1 MQIHIQPDVNAV
13 QGFFVT
19 IFIFTLATLIY
30 HGITIQKRT
39 IKPEILNNVV
49 SKNKYQLPR
58 FSKYIFL
65 FSCFLLLINMYILHV
80 PGPCGLLS
88 NVYVINT
95 VNRTGHDTNNTSLI
109 VDSKNSSESAVNSIA
124 CWDHLSHILLL
135 NEYNYQKV
143 DHGVDILCI
152 FGALL
157 HIHSQG
163 IKGHV
168 LTFVIFVIQ
177 LCVLWGGSNASTGV
191 FITTPIIYA
200 LLGITYFIFTWC
212 KHRPKNWTKPTKL
225 KVYEKSSDMMK
236 FTISDSD
243 QQNALDYVDIVQDS
257 YHKILITNCFVCILA
272 CSWFISME
280 VIHGSKLAV
289 HASEITALIVHYIHH
304 SIIITIIICWCYL
317 LNLECSI
324 LENYYV
330 H

>member
-124 CWDHLSHILLL
+124 C
-135 NEYNYQKV
+135 Y
-143 DHGVDILCI
+143 
-152 FGALL
+152 
-157 HIHSQG
+157 
-163 IKGHV
+163 
-168 LTFVIFVIQ
+168 
-177 LCVLWGGSNASTGV
+177 
-191 FITTPIIYA
+191 
-200 LLGITYFIFTWC
+200 
-212 KHRPKNWTKPTKL
+212 
-225 KVYEKSSDMMK
+225 
-236 FTISDSD
+236 
-243 QQNALDYVDIVQDS
+243 
-257 YHKILITNCFVCILA
+257 
-272 CSWFISME
+272 
-280 VIHGSKLAV
+280 
-289 HASEITALIVHYIHH
+289 TALII
-304 SIIITIIICWCYL
+304 
-317 LNLECSI
+317 
-324 LENYYV
+324 NY
-330 H
+330 